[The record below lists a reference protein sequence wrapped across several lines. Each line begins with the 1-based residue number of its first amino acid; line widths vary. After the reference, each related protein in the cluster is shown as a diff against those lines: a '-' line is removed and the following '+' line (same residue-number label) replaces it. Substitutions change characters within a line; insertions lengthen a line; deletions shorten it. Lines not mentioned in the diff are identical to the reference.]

1 MSAHDPAE
9 LAAAR
14 PDFAAIAAW
23 IPQGASV
30 LDLGCGDG
38 SLLRYLRDTRK
49 VRGYGIEISDANI
62 VTCIRNGVNVI
73 QGDLDSGLSGFE
85 TLSFDFVI
93 LSQTLQATRHTEAL
107 VQEILRVGREGIVS
121 FPNFGYWKNRI
132 NILRGNM
139 PVSRE
144 LPYQWYD
151 TPNVHL
157 CTLHDFEDFCA
168 VQKVQIL
175 DRRVMSGDSEVNV
188 LPNLLGS
195 TAVYRFKRRV

>member
-1 MSAHDPAE
+1 MSAHDPLE

-38 SLLRYLRDTRK
+38 SLLRYLKDTRK
-49 VRGYGIEISDANI
+49 VRGYGVEISEANI
-62 VTCIRNGVNVI
+62 VACIRNGVNVI
-73 QGDLDSGLSGFE
+73 QGDLESGLSGFE
-85 TLSFDFVI
+85 SNAFDFVL
-93 LSQTLQATRHTEAL
+93 LSQTLQATRHTEPL
-107 VQEILRVGREGIVS
+107 VQEMLRVGHEGIVS
-121 FPNFGYWKNRI
+121 FPNFGYWRNRL
-132 NILRGNM
+132 NVLRGNM

-157 CTLHDFEDFCA
+157 CTLHDFEEFCRGHH
-168 VQKVQIL
+168 VTVL
-175 DRRVMSGDSEVNV
+175 ERRVMTGSGEVHV

-195 TAVYRFKRRV
+195 TAVYRFKRSA

>member
-1 MSAHDPAE
+1 MNQQAFQLTAD
-9 LAAAR
+9 R

-23 IPQGASV
+23 IPEGASV

-38 SLLRYLRDTRK
+38 SLLRYLKEKRA
-49 VRGYGIEISDANI
+49 VRGYGVEISDLDIVSCIAN
-62 VTCIRNGVNVI
+62 CVNVI
-73 QGDLDSGLSGFE
+73 QNDLDSGLSDFE
-85 TLSFDFVI
+85 SGSFDFVI

-107 VQEILRVGREGIVS
+107 IKEMLRVGREGIVS
-121 FPNFGYWKNRI
+121 FPNFGYWKNRL

-139 PVSRE
+139 PVSKE

-157 CTLHDFEDFCA
+157 CTLHDFETFCGDHRVA
-168 VQKVQIL
+168 IL
-175 DRRVMSGDSEVNV
+175 ERRVMTGGNEVDL

-195 TAVYRFKRRV
+195 TAVYRFQRGI

>member
-1 MSAHDPAE
+1 MSAHDPVE

-38 SLLRYLRDTRK
+38 SLLRFLQYTRK
-49 VRGYGIEISDANI
+49 VRGYGVEINDANI
-62 VTCIRNGVNVI
+62 VACIRNNVNVI
-73 QGDLDSGLSGFE
+73 QGDLESGLSGFE
-85 TLSFDFVI
+85 TDAFDFVV

-107 VQEILRVGREGIVS
+107 VQEMLRVGREGIVS
-121 FPNFGYWKNRI
+121 FPNFGHWRNRL
-132 NILRGNM
+132 NVLRGNM
-139 PVSRE
+139 PVSE
-144 LPYQWYD
+144 DLPFQWYD

-168 VQKVQIL
+168 IQQVQIL
-175 DRRVMSGDSEVNV
+175 GRRVMSGGSEVKL
-188 LPNLLGS
+188 LPNLFGS
-195 TAVYRFKRRV
+195 TAVYRFKREI